1 MPTYEFLHSKEDCK
15 YEWEEELSIKAAD
28 PEECP
33 QCHVKGDI
41 IRLISGGSGK
51 GKVVLTGNE
60 LAEKVKADAQQL
72 KRDAATNP
80 DTYANL
86 IGPDKYHQIQ
96 TQMDRRRR

>member
-1 MPTYEFLHSKEDCK
+1 MPTYEFLRKECGH
-15 YEWEEELSIKAAD
+15 EWEVEMSIKAPD

-33 QCHVKGDI
+33 QCHAKGDI

-60 LAEKVKADAQQL
+60 LTAKIKEDAQKIKQEAAQ
-72 KRDAATNP
+72 DAN
-80 DTYANL
+80 TYASL
-86 IGPDKYHQIQ
+86 IGEERYHAIQ

>member
-15 YEWEEELSIKAAD
+15 HEWELEMSIKAPD

-33 QCHVKGDI
+33 QCHAKGDI

-60 LAEKVKADAQQL
+60 LADKVKADAQQL
-72 KRDAATNP
+72 KRDAASDP
-80 DTYANL
+80 KVYANL
-86 IGPDKYHQIQ
+86 IGEEKYHNIQ